1 MRIVAIVLAAGEG
14 SRIGGPK
21 ALLRLGDRS
30 FLAHACGAL
39 QRPGVG
45 SVVAVIGAEAA
56 RVRAEADLPGEVVV
70 VENRGW
76 REGMLSSVWD
86 GLGGAEALGAEAV
99 LLHPV
104 DHPLIATET
113 VDRVVGAL
121 EDGAFAAI
129 PTHDGRRGHPG
140 GFGKAAFAA
149 LRAAPPDRGA
159 RAVLRAHPGRVVH
172 VEGDPGCLVGIDTP
186 ADLERLRTRDGG
198 GRPAGL

>member
-21 ALLRLGDRS
+21 ALLRLEDRS
-30 FLAHACGAL
+30 FLAQVCGVL
-39 QRPGVG
+39 RRPGVG
-45 SVVAVIGAEAA
+45 SVIAVIGAGAA
-56 RVRAEADLPGEVVV
+56 RVRAEPDLPGEVVV
-70 VENRGW
+70 VENRRW
-76 REGMLSSVWD
+76 REGMLSSVWH
-86 GLGGAEALGAEAV
+86 GLDGAEALGAEAV

-104 DHPLIATET
+104 DHPLVAPET

-121 EDGAFAAI
+121 EDGAFAAV

-149 LRAAPPDRGA
+149 LRGAPPDQGA